1 MRHIVFMLFILS
13 LSSTAQAIDEP
24 PSGIVFTPNDVLKL
38 ELHSELRGKAEEKD
52 KDGMCASD
60 ILILGTVRDNGQ

>member
-1 MRHIVFMLFILS
+1 VTL
-13 LSSTAQAIDEP
+13 AGIDEP
-24 PSGIVFTPNDVLKL
+24 PSGIVFTPQDVLKL

-52 KDGMCASD
+52 KDSTCVAD